1 MQVPIAARADPYRFD
16 WVRPHPDQY
25 AKYVVRYRFL
35 PYSHP
40 SRTIICT
47 HSPAQPER
55 WSPQLPN
62 NGPTGSQ
69 TSATTPPHGTIG
81 RRFDSRRHASPPL
94 PRLFSPLR
102 TSPASFLPLDAKS
115 GGRWSTGRRLWHC
128 CAAGRRAAT
137 LQHSGAPST
146 GARSP
151 GMQLVLIFYSYSHI
165 W

>member
-1 MQVPIAARADPYRFD
+1 MIYAVTIHRTRLFCLIRSRADPYRFD

-81 RRFDSRRHASPPL
+81 RRFDSRRPASPPL
-94 PRLFSPLR
+94 PQSRVYS
-102 TSPASFLPLDAKS
+102 LPLTLSGAKS
-115 GGRWSTGRRLWHC
+115 GGR
-128 CAAGRRAAT
+128 
-137 LQHSGAPST
+137 
-146 GARSP
+146 
-151 GMQLVLIFYSYSHI
+151 
-165 W
+165 